1 MSEEFKIGLGVEL
14 DEGSLNSIK
23 DKINSLSDQKIKL
36 DVEVNQDSAKKLAK
50 SIEKGLNATKIDT
63 SNLSK
68 QLAESF
74 NLDKSVTKKIKAE
87 MDSMIK
93 SLSSVWNGQTFDFKN
108 AKGFYDGLD
117 NLEKMVT
124 QNAKVIKSKTGIYD
138 DFFNYFK
145 DKKIYIS
152 DALKSAMG
160 DDLYKEISK
169 ANIGKIVR
177 DATKGISIDSIWG
190 EMTSLF
196 PEHFSANIT
205 NQVDQ
210 IIHAFD
216 LMKKAREDVA
226 QTLSVT
232 DLTGGQYKDALD
244 SIGEQLVSAA
254 RQMKDA
260 LETNIKTGMDA
271 SKTTVELD
279 IEINKEKIISDIRD
293 AVKSASSTDGID
305 IKLNIDND
313 SILSEMRSAISKID
327 DGEPVKINVQINRES
342 LQSDL
347 NIALDDINLPIHFN
361 IDTAN
366 LESQIRAA
374 LADIQDLEVNLHFN
388 TNRDTVQSPQF
399 DASGLSQ
406 IERMLRGVNSAG
418 RDTQNVFNSLG
429 NSFREAFSAF
439 TLADLI
445 TDGLYKI
452 GDAARTAA
460 DTTKEFNE
468 IETDLMMATG
478 ESRNYIKGLMNDY
491 NTLGQ
496 EIGAVTSDVAKSADS
511 WLRQGRSMSETNQL
525 IKDSMILSKDAKL
538 SSEDA
543 SEVLTATLNGYQ
555 MAAEQASHIN
565 DVLTS
570 IDLKSASDAGGIGTA
585 LTKTASM
592 AHNAGVSLEKTA
604 AIIATVKDVT
614 QQSDATIGT
623 AINSIFSRMNNI
635 KVGKF
640 VDDETGEALNDTEK
654 VLKEIG
660 ISMRDVN
667 GQFVDSEI
675 TLNNVAQKWNTLDK
689 NTQKAVATAMAGT
702 RQMNSFIAMMD
713 NWDKVQSLTE
723 TALTSDGTAQKKF
736 EENYLSSLEA
746 KTNALKASLESLST
760 SVITDDMFAGFLDGS
775 KAIVDFV
782 DNINLVQSAIAG
794 LGAAGGIYAVQQLVG
809 AFRDLSAFSSA
820 LDLSRVTNMTDDMFS
835 SLLNLS
841 QGLSESQTRLLLSS
855 SALSEAQRVAILM
868 NQGMSAAEAQTAVAA
883 MGLASAEGTAT
894 AATFSLAGAFKG
906 LWATLMANPL
916 ILVVAGVT
924 AAVSAFSA
932 YKNAVEESRQAAQQ
946 AASSYSEQ
954 NTSLQSQIDRI
965 RELREELASGT
976 LSEMQAYQAKQELLS
991 IQQQLADS
999 YGVQVAGIDLVN
1011 GSLETQ
1017 IDLINQLSAAD
1028 ASNYL
1033 TKNMDEIAK
1042 AEKEMTKTLGGD
1054 GSWITSAGEYLGTFY
1069 DSADEQS
1076 KRLKDIIAKYKEN
1089 ITMDDNGDG
1098 SFNIRFVGDVT
1109 DAENVLVPF
1118 MTDIRQFEEEVGETD
1133 ILSTLFSNSESVV
1146 SEADD
1151 IIEKYQEIYETAK
1164 QARMI
1169 EESYGE
1175 NKKTFSYG
1183 GKDESALEWL
1193 GDYTD
1198 AIKAYNDA
1206 LASGEGITEAK
1217 NNFTMLDTAVQ
1228 SLLKNEDFAEYSSM
1242 FEEVRAQ
1249 LNDTTIANNEFLQ
1262 SMDGSAVNKQSA
1274 SIKECTDALKSLE
1287 MTDTQFKDAFFFDT
1301 DNVNEG
1307 TEAVKGLVEA
1317 AQSMGLVSMDVDDAG
1332 LQDFIN
1338 MLIDAGVL
1346 IQDKSEQIRKATEE
1360 ELSAFRDTL
1369 ANNEIQKWF
1378 DRLPS
1383 DDKKLVYEIGVKSDD
1398 TTLYT
1403 LTRWKTELESMKE
1416 TGKTTGEQMQS
1427 FYDIINNTE
1436 AGNFSDYVDSYTK
1449 KISTLQDAL
1458 SKLDLGEMSQ
1468 ADKIDMA
1475 MTFPE
1480 LAPYIN
1486 DTDAL
1491 KNAIQD
1497 LINTSNQDMNS
1508 MIDEMIAELAE
1519 TAPEAAAALE
1529 AVKEAL
1535 NGLISTD
1542 GGFNFDIDAEIER
1555 FNKLYDAM
1563 KESVSGTGLSTEGIA
1578 NVKAMFQ
1585 DLEGYDPSVLF
1596 ERTEHGIHL
1605 NTTALRALQSQYES
1619 TKKLDIQ
1626 TELQNLK
1633 QEYNDS
1639 AKAVE
1644 GLSDAEAKRVLQQKG
1659 LRSTDAILE
1668 DIQNVQTLAAQYE
1681 GLTSAYNKWIMA
1693 QSAGEE
1699 GDMYDN
1705 VTGSLKDI
1713 KQLYDDGLVGTN
1725 AFRSAVQM
1733 MTNEDLSTANI
1744 DKLISV
1750 YESGYPAMKRY
1761 FTDGQEGA
1769 ITFLEDIQNINSEWA
1784 HMNQDGSWDID
1795 FGIGNDEEIANAI
1808 SEMTGL
1814 QVSTEEVQMIM
1825 RKLSDYGFDIK
1836 LDSAY
1841 SSIDELKSRIE
1852 ETEGKLKELGQEP
1865 VDINIYA
1872 EGEEAQTELDKAKQK
1887 IEEIKNS
1894 DASIEVKTAQ
1904 LEDAYAKVDVLV
1916 AKVNQPAFMSIDVSQ
1931 VDSELQGALTTLQ
1944 EYQTA
1949 VNNLNALEIKGAD
1962 TSEIEAAKGKV
1973 DELAGKIQELPDDV
1987 KTKIGLETDGSIE
2000 DIKSQISNDEVKITV
2015 TADTTQ
2021 ATTDISNIEGEEVE
2035 VKVETSGNEALD
2047 NLKSALEEL
2056 EDKNIKVTADVEGLE
2071 DVKTLSDSV
2080 KNVES
2085 KEATAT
2091 VTSVGKDDAVALSD
2105 AVEKII
2111 NKNAT
2116 ATVTS
2121 VGKDDAIALS
2131 QAVENI
2137 TDKTVTAT
2145 ANTIGKDDVDALK
2158 ASIDS
2163 LYDRTVTSTAKVI
2176 GTNLV
2181 IALKS
2186 AIDSLYSKT
2195 VSAGA
2200 NVFGTSAVWALKS
2213 AIDSLY
2219 SKTVTATTVTRQ
2231 VAGVDGTAH
2240 AQGTAFVK
2248 GDWGTKESGVAL
2260 GGELGQELIVRDGHF
2275 FTIGDD
2281 AAEFFKYK
2289 KGDIIFNAEQTKQIF
2304 EKGKITHGVKRGKA
2318 LVEGTAFSS
2327 GSGRFTQSGNTVTS
2341 SSAARRNNSSSSGS
2355 SGGSS
2360 NSSSSSSSEKEFE
2373 ETFDWIEIKIA
2384 RIERAIESL
2393 NKKASST
2400 YRSWSNRNKNLVKE
2414 ISKVESEMKIQQSGY
2429 DRYMKQAKAV
2439 GLDEKWAK
2447 KVRNGTIDISTIKD
2461 EDLAD
2466 KIKKYQE
2473 WYEKA
2478 LACQD
2483 AIEDLKETEAELYK
2497 TAFDNVSKKYENIL
2511 SSIGHEQS
2519 MLEEYISQSEE
2530 KGYITSTKYYEA
2542 LMKNERS
2549 QISKLQK
2556 EKTALIAKMNEAV
2569 NSGAITQGS
2578 EAWYEMANQIDEVT
2592 LAIEQGNT
2600 ALIEYSNAIR
2610 DIKWQIFDLIE
2621 ERISNVTTEAQF
2633 LIDLLS
2639 SKDLFTD
2646 KGQLTNEGK
2655 SAMGLHAVNYNVY
2668 MSQADDYAKEMEN
2681 VNKKLAKDPANL
2693 ELAERRQE
2701 LLELQQEMILAAEDE
2716 KEAIVDMVKE
2726 GIELELDALKDLI
2739 DKYEDAIDAQKDL
2752 YDYENKIKD
2761 KTAEIAS
2768 LQKQIQAYS
2777 GDTSEETK
2785 ATVQKLKVSLE
2796 NAQKDLESTQYD
2808 KYISDQKKLL
2818 DELYNDYEMT
2828 LNMRLDN
2835 IDGLISDMIKAVND
2849 SSGTIANTI
2858 YSTAASVGYTLSES
2872 MDNIWKEALAGSQAD
2887 GQQRVSQTTSILS
2900 QLVANGKIS
2909 SAEAENILAAL
2920 GSGDAAQAQ
2929 QALEQIQQLVANGN
2943 ISKETANQIIAALSL
2958 GNQQQTLNALNT
2970 INKLTETG
2978 QLSTNDANNI
2988 IQALVTGD
2996 AGAIQNAQ
3004 NIINRLVANG
3014 ALSQEDAQNIIK
3026 ALNDS
3031 ASTNKDI
3038 VTIYGSNFS
3047 SKLTT
3052 TNEALA
3058 SIKSLVQS
3066 ILQKMDSQAAT
3077 QVEEAHTSSVVT
3089 TTTQK
3094 PTTTTKKPTTTTKKP
3109 TTTTKKPTT
3118 TTKKG
3123 KTTKQKYGVALA
3135 IIEGNYG
3142 WGTGSTRVSR
3152 LKAKGFDANEIQSLV
3167 NKLVAE
3173 GYVNSGAWVGRYQ
3186 GITDLS
3192 PYHYN
3197 KFAMGVYKL
3206 DKDQLAWTQEKGTEY
3221 IMRPDGSLLTPLTRG
3236 TNVFNAD
3243 ASENLWDIA
3252 NYPSEFIKDALGL
3265 NSNGFTT
3272 PVIQNTNGDTFTG
3285 DMNVSISLPNVSNY
3299 EQFKYQ
3305 MQHDKSFEKMIKAMT
3320 VDRLFGGSSLKK
3332 YKC

>member
-1 MSEEFKIGLGVEL
+1 MAEEFKIALGIELNTGEL
-14 DEGSLNSIK
+14 DAIKSQIDGIKPTPIKLTLDASNVTSQLNTIRNQIQSLSRIRINLGGNGSGGNSSAVNAVTKSYRELLSMAKQISNLEIKIGGLKTAGGNTNQIAVLEGQLKSLQGTYEQLMNTFARSESLNSGGLDIGDLANLQAAVDQSK
-23 DKINSLSDQKIKL
+23 EKLSELDAKVADTKAKLAEGINAKFDNGIFSNELSKMESGFDKLRSKSTETVTAMEQFKTAFSNLNIAKQSGDVDKIVSSYETYKTALQNVKNQIDINTRAEQEMMNVEKLSNAKTAFSSQIDVWLKNNSAA
-36 DVEVNQDSAKKLAK
+36 AKQFGSQIA
-50 SIEKGLNATKIDT
+50 
-63 SNLSK
+63 
-68 QLAESF
+68 Q
-74 NLDKSVTKKIKAE
+74 IKAQIQSADGVALNNLKAQFQE
-87 MDSMIK
+87 VTRQAELAGK
-93 SLSSVWNGQTFDFKN
+93 AGQNF
-108 AKGFYDGLD
+108 G
-117 NLEKMVT
+117 
-124 QNAKVIKSKTGIYD
+124 
-138 DFFNYFK
+138 
-145 DKKIYIS
+145 DK
-152 DALKSAMG
+152 LKAQ
-160 DDLYKEISK
+160 L
-169 ANIGKIVR
+169 GKLG
-177 DATKGISIDSIWG
+177 TY
-190 EMTSLF
+190 
-196 PEHFSANIT
+196 FSATMLIT
-205 NQVDQ
+205 QGIQAMRSMYDNVVKVDT
-210 IIHAFD
+210 AMTE
-216 LMKKAREDVA
+216 LYR
-226 QTLSVT
+226 VT
-232 DLTGGQYKDALD
+232 DLSSSQYTTLYDNMVSSAKTYGAELD
-244 SIGEQLVSAA
+244 SLINSTASWVRLGFNTDDANRLAEITAMYQHVTDLDESTAVENLVTAYKGYQEQLLNLTGNDVTAA
-254 RQMKDA
+254 
-260 LETNIKTGMDA
+260 
-271 SKTTVELD
+271 VEM
-279 IEINKEKIISDIRD
+279 
-293 AVKSASSTDGID
+293 V
-305 IKLNIDND
+305 
-313 SILSEMRSAISKID
+313 
-327 DGEPVKINVQINRES
+327 
-342 LQSDL
+342 
-347 NIALDDINLPIHFN
+347 
-361 IDTAN
+361 
-366 LESQIRAA
+366 
-374 LADIQDLEVNLHFN
+374 ADIFDKLGNELPVTAAQVGEGLTKCASVMESAGATIQEASGMIVGGGSVTQD
-388 TNRDTVQSPQF
+388 F
-399 DASGLSQ
+399 DAMG
-406 IERMLRGVNSAG
+406 
-418 RDTQNVFNSLG
+418 
-429 NSFREAFSAF
+429 
-439 TLADLI
+439 
-445 TDGLYKI
+445 
-452 GDAARTAA
+452 
-460 DTTKEFNE
+460 
-468 IETDLMMATG
+468 
-478 ESRNYIKGLMNDY
+478 
-491 NTLGQ
+491 
-496 EIGAVTSDVAKSADS
+496 
-511 WLRQGRSMSETNQL
+511 
-525 IKDSMILSKDAKL
+525 
-538 SSEDA
+538 
-543 SEVLTATLNGYQ
+543 
-555 MAAEQASHIN
+555 
-565 DVLTS
+565 
-570 IDLKSASDAGGIGTA
+570 
-585 LTKTASM
+585 
-592 AHNAGVSLEKTA
+592 
-604 AIIATVKDVT
+604 
-614 QQSDATIGT
+614 
-623 AINSIFSRMNNI
+623 
-635 KVGKF
+635 
-640 VDDETGEALNDTEK
+640 
-654 VLKEIG
+654 
-660 ISMRDVN
+660 
-667 GQFVDSEI
+667 
-675 TLNNVAQKWNTLDK
+675 
-689 NTQKAVATAMAGT
+689 
-702 RQMNSFIAMMD
+702 
-713 NWDKVQSLTE
+713 
-723 TALTSDGTAQKKF
+723 
-736 EENYLSSLEA
+736 
-746 KTNALKASLESLST
+746 NALKIST
-760 SVITDDMFAGFLDGS
+760 LRIHGMKGELQALNED
-775 KAIVDFV
+775 VD
-782 DNINLVQSAIAG
+782 DNIDSVSKMQTQILNLTHGKVNIFEEDGETFRNIYDIFNDIATILPELSDKDAANLLETIAG
-794 LGAAGGIYAVQQLVG
+794 KNRANQIQSMLKNWEEVKKAVNAA
-809 AFRDLSAFSSA
+809 
-820 LDLSRVTNMTDDMFS
+820 N
-835 SLLNLS
+835 N
-841 QGLSESQTRLLLSS
+841 
-855 SALSEAQRVAILM
+855 
-868 NQGMSAAEAQTAVAA
+868 
-883 MGLASAEGTAT
+883 AEGTAAKENEIYMDSLEGRLETLSATWQSFSNDFMSSDFLKGTISGLTGIVDILDKMINTFGTLGTIAIGNSIFQLFKNGGYFRTLSSSLMEST
-894 AATFSLAGAFKG
+894 ASFSNFG
-906 LWATLMANPL
+906 
-916 ILVVAGVT
+916 
-924 AAVSAFSA
+924 AAVKMAGTDLLSFMKTPAGIATGIGLITTAIGFGIQAYKNYKQAQQETWNSQIENGKAAREEVENISNLYLAYENAKSA
-932 YKNAVEESRQAAQQ
+932 YKSNAGSKDSLINATSDLLTALGYEKEAVNELM
-946 AASSYSEQ
+946 Q
-954 NTSLQSQIDRI
+954 NY
-965 RELREELASGT
+965 EELDNKINLNQVTIDGLIQKLDT
-976 LSEMQAYQAKQELLS
+976 LQE
-991 IQQQLADS
+991 
-999 YGVQVAGIDLVN
+999 G
-1011 GSLETQ
+1011 
-1017 IDLINQLSAAD
+1017 
-1028 ASNYL
+1028 
-1033 TKNMDEIAK
+1033 
-1042 AEKEMTKTLGGD
+1042 
-1054 GSWITSAGEYLGTFY
+1054 
-1069 DSADEQS
+1069 
-1076 KRLKDIIAKYKEN
+1076 
-1089 ITMDDNGDG
+1089 
-1098 SFNIRFVGDVT
+1098 
-1109 DAENVLVPF
+1109 
-1118 MTDIRQFEEEVGETD
+1118 
-1133 ILSTLFSNSESVV
+1133 
-1146 SEADD
+1146 
-1151 IIEKYQEIYETAK
+1151 
-1164 QARMI
+1164 
-1169 EESYGE
+1169 
-1175 NKKTFSYG
+1175 
-1183 GKDESALEWL
+1183 
-1193 GDYTD
+1193 YT
-1198 AIKAYNDA
+1198 
-1206 LASGEGITEAK
+1206 GAK
-1217 NNFTMLDTAVQ
+1217 NALLDITKDGNFIWEDNFFDSF
-1228 SLLKNEDFAEYSSM
+1228 SL
-1242 FEEVRAQ
+1242 
-1249 LNDTTIANNEFLQ
+1249 
-1262 SMDGSAVNKQSA
+1262 MDWM
-1274 SIKECTDALKSLE
+1274 E
-1287 MTDTQFKDAFFFDT
+1287 DTQEF
-1301 DNVNEG
+1301 
-1307 TEAVKGLVEA
+1307 GLK
-1317 AQSMGLVSMDVDDAG
+1317 MGKILEDAG
-1332 LQDFIN
+1332 LISRSNYNQGGALSLGDTNTIEGVTEAYEKLISMRQALNDAVQDGRLTPDELTGSSLYQSIISKLNEFEKQYQEYEQFVNDMNTTQAKIN
-1338 MLIDAGVL
+1338 VFDALNTSGIPKTKEEFDSLRQSIIDVSETGGAFVGT
-1346 IQDKSEQIRKATEE
+1346 QEQIVGAIDDVLGSTPSLTQFVSGYGDSLKEMSNITDEQLEE
-1360 ELSAFRDTL
+1360 VKSKF
-1369 ANNEIQKWF
+1369 ANNIISDWF
-1378 DRLPS
+1378 ENLS
-1383 DDKKLVYEIGVKSDD
+1383 DEDKKLVYEIGVKSDD

-1659 LRSTDAILE
+1659 LRNTDAILE

-1761 FTDGQEGA
+1761 FTEGQEGA

-2000 DIKSQISNDEVKITV
+2000 DIKSQIYNDEVKITV

-2080 KNVES
+2080 KNLES

-2091 VTSVGKDDAVALSD
+2091 VKSVGKDDAVALSD

-2260 GGELGQELIVRDGHF
+2260 GGELGQELVVRDGHF

-2341 SSAARRNNSSSSGS
+2341 SSAARRNNSSSSRS

-2400 YRSWSNRNKNLVKE
+2400 YRSWSDRNKNLVKE

-2497 TAFDNVSKKYENIL
+2497 TAFDNVAKQYENIL

-2556 EKTALIAKMNEAV
+2556 EKTALITKMNEAV

-2681 VNKKLAKDPANL
+2681 VNKELAKDPANL

-2796 NAQKDLESTQYD
+2796 DAQKDLESTQYD

-3152 LKAKGFDANEIQSLV
+3152 LKAKGFDANEIQNLV

-3186 GITDLS
+3186 GIKDLS